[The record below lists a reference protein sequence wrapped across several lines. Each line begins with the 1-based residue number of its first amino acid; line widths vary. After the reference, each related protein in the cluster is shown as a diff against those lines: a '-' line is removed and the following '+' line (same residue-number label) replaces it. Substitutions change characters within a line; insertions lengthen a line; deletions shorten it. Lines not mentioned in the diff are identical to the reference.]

1 MSLETTETPST
12 HVDADQVDADQV
24 DADQVDAT
32 DLADSLAETG
42 EAVVRPTLLGRTP
55 EIMLGMAVGS
65 LIVAVAFAGSRSSRP
80 WATVLFWLGQVIIY
94 AVPAGF
100 LLFRKSILWVEATA
114 IALLMPLTTYLVLLY
129 YSPTRFLFLD
139 EFSHVQTAQTIL
151 ATHHL
156 FHHNTALAP
165 SPQFPGLEIVT
176 TAIVDITH
184 LSLIASGLIVAGTA
198 HVLIGL
204 AVFFLVA
211 HLTRNAKIAAVA
223 TVVYAT
229 SPHFQF
235 FDSYFIYETMALPFF
250 ILLLLAV
257 ARMLDEKGPAANAW
271 GLAAVACAAATTVS
285 HHVTGFALVA
295 VLFGFSV
302 IQYFLP
308 REMRSRRLPV
318 LFVVV
323 TAMVATWDLLI
334 ATSTWPY
341 FKPVVEALIGEKPY
355 KPPHP
360 LGYTS
365 IFTSKLATGPTGA
378 ARPSDLALEY
388 VSILI
393 FIVLA
398 PIGAWSVWK
407 RRRDGMHAVT
417 LGLAVGSLG
426 IFGVVLIRVAA
437 ANGTVLAARSLTFV
451 LIPLSFVTALLL
463 CDRKPS
469 DPPAN
474 KWLRRASRAWTPA
487 TKTAV
492 VVVCAVGGI
501 AGGYPNYYSRLPG
514 PFLFSAFERS
524 VDDHNLSAA
533 SWIASTLPPGGGLAS
548 DFFTG
553 QMLGA
558 LGHEYDRKNVARIFL
573 TTKFTTADYELI
585 RTSHVQYVVIDRRM
599 TRYLPTVGYY
609 FAADPGRNFY
619 SSPLPQSVVDKFD
632 TIPGVSRIYD
642 DGTIVIYDFK
652 GAAHR

>member
-1 MSLETTETPST
+1 MTEIAST
-12 HVDADQVDADQV
+12 DVDADQD
-24 DADQVDAT
+24 DAT
-32 DLADSLAETG
+32 ALTDSHTAASKAE
-42 EAVVRPTLLGRTP
+42 VRPTLLGRAP

-65 LIVAVAFAGSRSSRP
+65 LIVAIAYAGSRNSES
-80 WATVLFWLGQVIIY
+80 WATYVFWLGQVIIY
-94 AVPAGF
+94 AVPSGF
-100 LLFRKSILWVEATA
+100 LFFRKSILWVEATA
-114 IALLMPLTTYLVLLY
+114 IAFLMPLTTYLVLLY

-139 EFSHVQTAQTIL
+139 EFSHVQTAQSIL

-156 FHHNTALAP
+156 FHDNTALAP

-176 TAIVDITH
+176 TAIVNITH
-184 LSLIASGLIVAGTA
+184 LSIIASGLIVAGTA

-204 AVFFLVA
+204 ALFFLVA
-211 HLTRNAKIAAVA
+211 HLTHNQKIAAVA

-250 ILLLLAV
+250 ILVLLAV
-257 ARMLDEKGPAANAW
+257 ARMLDEKGSVANGW
-271 GLAAVACAAATTVS
+271 GLAALGCAAVTAVS
-285 HHVTGFALVA
+285 HHVTGFAMVA
-295 VLFGFSV
+295 VLFGFCV
-302 IQYFLP
+302 VQYFLP
-308 REMRSRRLPV
+308 REARSRRLPI

-323 TAMVATWDLLI
+323 TAMVAIWDLLI

-365 IFTSKLATGPTGA
+365 IFTTKLAPGPTGA
-378 ARPSDLALEY
+378 ARPSDLVLEY

-417 LGLAVGSLG
+417 LGLAVSSLG
-426 IFGVVLIRVAA
+426 IFAVVLIRVAA

-451 LIPLSFVTALLL
+451 LIPLSFVSALML
-463 CDRKPS
+463 CDRVQTDPS
-469 DPPAN
+469 MN
-474 KWLRRASRAWTPA
+474 RWLRRASRAWTPA
-487 TKTAV
+487 TKTLV
-492 VVVCAVGGI
+492 VLLCAVGGI

-558 LGHEYDRKNVARIFL
+558 LGHEYDRKNVARLFL

-585 RTSHVQYVVIDRRM
+585 RSSHVQYVVIDRRM
-599 TRYLPTVGYY
+599 TRYRPTIGYY
-609 FAADPGRNFY
+609 FAADPGRDFY
-619 SSPLPQSVVDKFD
+619 SSPLPQIVIDKFD

-652 GAAHR
+652 GAAHQ